1 MSFEKIKE
9 KIISDAQTKAEEILK
24 DADELAR
31 SILDE
36 AETEGHRREKEI
48 VSRAFQQAKE
58 EKKRTGAVA
67 RLESRNSILREKREL
82 VERVFDEAMERFT
95 RLPEDEYI
103 DFCKKLLLKAMASG
117 KGELILSARDK
128 ERIGKRLIEE
138 TNRGLR
144 QMGKDGGIQLS
155 EETRKIRG
163 GFYLREEG
171 SEVNATLEIFID
183 YNREKLEREVITL
196 LCGEGGD
203 LEGI

>member
-1 MSFEKIKE
+1 MSFERIKE

-24 DADELAR
+24 DADELAK
-31 SILDE
+31 SIRDE
-36 AETEGHRREKEI
+36 AETEGHRRRKEI
-48 VSRAFQQAKE
+48 VSRALQQAKE
-58 EKKRTGAVA
+58 EKKRIEAVA
-67 RLESRNSILREKREL
+67 HLESRNSILREKRKL

-95 RLPEDEYI
+95 GLPEDEYI
-103 DFCKKLLLKAMASG
+103 DFCKRLLLKAMTSG

-138 TNRGLR
+138 TKRALY
-144 QMGKDGGIQLS
+144 QMGKDGGIELS

-196 LCGEGGD
+196 LSGEGK
-203 LEGI
+203 EA

>member
-24 DADELAR
+24 EADELAR

-36 AETEGHRREKEI
+36 AETEGNRRKKEI
-48 VSRAFQQAKE
+48 VSRALQRAEE
-58 EKKRTGAVA
+58 EKKRIGAVA
-67 RLESRNSILREKREL
+67 RLESRNSILREKRKL
-82 VERVFDEAMERFT
+82 VERVFDEATERFT

-103 DFCKKLLLKAMASG
+103 DFCKKLLLKATASG
-117 KGELILSARDK
+117 KGELILSARDQ
-128 ERIGKRLIEE
+128 ERIGKRLVEE
-138 TNRGLR
+138 INRVLY
-144 QMGKDGGIQLS
+144 QLGKDGGIELS
-155 EETRKIRG
+155 DETRKIRG

-196 LCGEGGD
+196 LGGEG
-203 LEGI
+203 EEA

>member
-24 DADELAR
+24 EADELAR

-36 AETEGHRREKEI
+36 AETEGNRRKKEI
-48 VSRAFQQAKE
+48 VSRALQRAEE
-58 EKKRTGAVA
+58 EKKRIGAVA
-67 RLESRNSILREKREL
+67 RLESRNSILREKRKL
-82 VERVFDEAMERFT
+82 VERVFDEATERFI

-103 DFCKKLLLKAMASG
+103 DFCKKLLLKATASG
-117 KGELILSARDK
+117 KGELILSARDQ
-128 ERIGKRLIEE
+128 ERIGKRLVEE
-138 TNRGLR
+138 INRVLY
-144 QMGKDGGIQLS
+144 QLGKDGGIELS
-155 EETRKIRG
+155 DETRKIRG

-196 LCGEGGD
+196 LGGEG
-203 LEGI
+203 EEA